1 MYVESESNTRGD
13 RMADSAR
20 TMGVTVTMGA
30 MTTMG
35 AGTMLWVRLE
45 HRFLKLRLSCLPV
58 LSLIHI

>member
-1 MYVESESNTRGD
+1 MYVESESETRGD

-35 AGTMLWVRLE
+35 AGTMLWVRPEYALAVVVVNP
-45 HRFLKLRLSCLPV
+45 LPHV
-58 LSLIHI
+58 ICC

>member
-1 MYVESESNTRGD
+1 MYVESESDTRGG

-35 AGTMLWVRLE
+35 AGTMLWVRATL
-45 HRFLKLRLSCLPV
+45 LQ
-58 LSLIHI
+58 SLQNWSF